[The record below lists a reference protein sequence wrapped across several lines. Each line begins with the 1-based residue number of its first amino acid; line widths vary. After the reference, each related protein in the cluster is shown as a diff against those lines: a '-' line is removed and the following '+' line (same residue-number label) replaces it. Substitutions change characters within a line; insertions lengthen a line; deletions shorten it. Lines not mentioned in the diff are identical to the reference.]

1 MTHQISRSL
10 VHSFSQSHS
19 HTPTGHETKH
29 PKLFLSGCGSMSQW
43 CRVSPVRLVNRKN
56 KEKKTFQYH
65 VAHAHIK
72 AWNQMQLPIDT
83 AEQAGNKHSGAVVET
98 RVQSTDKSRQIQVSN
113 YEFEQTRAGYIHV
126 ILLLL
131 QKKKTRQA
139 KPANHSRRRASF
151 TRNPWHL
158 PMDHHTTPII
168 DVIRGYD
175 YEQSMDTKGE
185 QKCVLF
191 LPLVSLFLSVRCLNL
206 ELH

>member
-1 MTHQISRSL
+1 
-10 VHSFSQSHS
+10 
-19 HTPTGHETKH
+19 
-29 PKLFLSGCGSMSQW
+29 
-43 CRVSPVRLVNRKN
+43 VNRKN

-131 QKKKTRQA
+131 QKKTRQA
-139 KPANHSRRRASF
+139 KPANHSRRHALHPSREIHGIFRWIIIPLQSLTLSEAMIMS
-151 TRNPWHL
+151 NPW
-158 PMDHHTTPII
+158 TQR
-168 DVIRGYD
+168 V
-175 YEQSMDTKGE
+175 SKN
-185 QKCVLF
+185 VFF
-191 LPLVSLFLSVRCLNL
+191 LPLVSLFLSVDV
-206 ELH
+206 

>member
-1 MTHQISRSL
+1 MW
-10 VHSFSQSHS
+10 
-19 HTPTGHETKH
+19 
-29 PKLFLSGCGSMSQW
+29 MSQW

-83 AEQAGNKHSGAVVET
+83 AAGQAGNKHSGAVVET

-131 QKKKTRQA
+131 QKKKQDKQSQLTILEDVHPSREIHGIFRWIIIPYHSNHWRYPRLWLWAIHGHKGWA
-139 KPANHSRRRASF
+139 KMCSISPFGF
-151 TRNPWHL
+151 TFPKCQMSESWVTLDDELTVLHNY
-158 PMDHHTTPII
+158 II
-168 DVIRGYD
+168 L
-175 YEQSMDTKGE
+175 
-185 QKCVLF
+185 C
-191 LPLVSLFLSVRCLNL
+191 SLLIYL
-206 ELH
+206 